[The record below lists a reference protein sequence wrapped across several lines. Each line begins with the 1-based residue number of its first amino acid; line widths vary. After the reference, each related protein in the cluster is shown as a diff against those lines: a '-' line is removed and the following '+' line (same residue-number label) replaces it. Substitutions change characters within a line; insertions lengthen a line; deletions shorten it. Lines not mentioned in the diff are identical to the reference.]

1 MAKKEKIQEPEFI
14 NSPLNNPMP
23 NYAVYIMSKAENFI
37 VRSVSFIAGGL
48 VALIFYGN
56 LFMVDGF
63 ATLATHISNVV
74 VFVILGLLAI
84 KFLVPMYKK
93 RCLEKR
99 KNALKQ
105 QFRDMLESLAAS
117 FSSGSNV
124 QMAFESAVEDLKMQY
139 SSKDFIVKEMEEVIN
154 GMKQNINVEIML
166 ENFGKRS
173 GNEDIVS
180 FADVFSVCYRKGG
193 NMNSVIHR
201 THSVISE
208 KMAVADEIETK
219 LTSNKMQHNVMSV
232 MPIAVVA
239 MLRFTNE
246 SFAAN
251 FATPV
256 GVIVNTIAIGIFVGA
271 YIYGNKIVDVK
282 E

>member
-1 MAKKEKIQEPEFI
+1 MSKKEKIQEPEYI

-23 NYAVYIMSKAENFI
+23 NYAVYIMGKTENMI
-37 VRSVSFIAGGL
+37 ISLASFLAGGF
-48 VALIFYGN
+48 VSLIFYGN

-63 ATLATHISNVV
+63 ATTATHISNVV
-74 VFVILGLLAI
+74 VFVILGILAI

-99 KNALKQ
+99 RNMLKQ

-124 QMAFESAVEDLKMQY
+124 QKAFESAVQDLKMQY
-139 SSKDFIVKEMEEVIN
+139 SPKDYIVKEMEEIIS
-154 GMKQNINVEIML
+154 GMQQNINVEVML
-166 ENFGKRS
+166 ESFGKRS

-201 THSVISE
+201 THAVISE

-246 SFAAN
+246 SFSAN

-256 GVIVNTIAIGIFVGA
+256 GVIVNTVAIGIFVGA
-271 YIYGNKIVDVK
+271 YILGNKIVDVK

>member
-23 NYAVYIMSKAENFI
+23 NYAVYIMGKTENII
-37 VRSVSFIAGGL
+37 VKVIFFIAGGL

-74 VFVILGLLAI
+74 VFIILGLLAI

-139 SSKDFIVKEMEEVIN
+139 SPKDYIVREMEEVIN
-154 GMKQNINVEIML
+154 GMKQNINVEVML

>member
-1 MAKKEKIQEPEFI
+1 MSKKEKLQEPEFI

-23 NYAVYIMSKAENFI
+23 NYAVYVMGKTESFI
-37 VRSVSFIAGGL
+37 VRLISFVAGGL

-93 RCLEKR
+93 RCLDKR
-99 KNALKQ
+99 KNALKR

-139 SSKDFIVKEMEEVIN
+139 SPKDYIVKEMEEVIS
-154 GMKQNINVEIML
+154 GMKQNINVEVML

-208 KMAVADEIETK
+208 KMSVADEIETK

>member
-1 MAKKEKIQEPEFI
+1 MAKKEKVREPEFI

-23 NYAVYIMSKAENFI
+23 NYAVYIMGKTENII
-37 VRSVSFIAGGL
+37 VKVIFFIAGGL

-74 VFVILGLLAI
+74 VFIILGLLAI

-139 SSKDFIVKEMEEVIN
+139 SPKDYIVREMEEVIN
-154 GMKQNINVEIML
+154 GMKQNINVEVML

>member
-1 MAKKEKIQEPEFI
+1 MAKKNRKQELAYI

-23 NYAVYIMSKAENFI
+23 NYAVYIMSKSEGLV
-37 VRSVSFIAGGL
+37 VRLVSFIAGGI

-63 ATLATHISNVV
+63 ATSATHISNCV
-74 VFVILGLLAI
+74 VFIILGLIAI
-84 KFLVPMYKK
+84 KFIVPMYKK
-93 RCLEKR
+93 RRLEKR
-99 KNALKQ
+99 KHTLNQ

-124 QMAFESAVEDLKMQY
+124 QMAFEAAVEDLKMQY
-139 SSKDFIVKEMEEVIN
+139 SSKDYIVKEMEEVLN
-154 GMKQNINVEIML
+154 GIKQNINVEIML
-166 ENFGKRS
+166 ENFGQRS

-193 NMNSVIHR
+193 NMNSIIHR
-201 THSVISE
+201 THDVISE
-208 KMAVADEIETK
+208 KMAVSDEIDTK

-232 MPIAVVA
+232 MPIVVVA

-256 GVIVNTIAIGIFVGA
+256 GVIVNTVAIAVFIGA
-271 YIYGNKIVDVK
+271 YIYGNKIVDIK